1 MLRYMLDTNIC
12 IYTIKNNPAIVRE
25 KFQQHQHHLCISSI
39 VLSELLYG
47 AEKSDTPTKSLALI
61 EGLAARLEVLDFDEN
76 AAAHSAEIR
85 AELAKKG
92 TPIGHYDVLIAGHAR
107 SRGLI
112 LVSNNLREFE
122 RVGGLRLEN
131 WALAD

>member
-1 MLRYMLDTNIC
+1 MLDTNIC

-61 EGLAARLEVLDFDEN
+61 EGLAARLEVLDFNEN

-131 WALAD
+131 WVVAD

>member
-61 EGLAARLEVLDFDEN
+61 EGLTARLEVLDFDEN
-76 AAAHSAEIR
+76 GRRIR
-85 AELAKKG
+85 LKF
-92 TPIGHYDVLIAGHAR
+92 VR
-107 SRGLI
+107 
-112 LVSNNLREFE
+112 N
-122 RVGGLRLEN
+122 
-131 WALAD
+131 

>member
-12 IYTIKNNPAIVRE
+12 IYTIKNNPAAVRE
-25 KFQQHQHHLCISSI
+25 KFQQHQNHLCISSI

-47 AEKSDTPTKSLALI
+47 AEKSSQPEKSLALI
-61 EGLAARLEVLDFDEN
+61 EGMAARLEVLNFDEH
-76 AAAHSAEIR
+76 AAAHAAEIR
-85 AELAKKG
+85 ADLARKG

-107 SRGLI
+107 SRGLV

-122 RVGGLRLEN
+122 RVDGLRLEN
-131 WALAD
+131 WAD

>member
-12 IYTIKNNPAIVRE
+12 IYTIKNNPAAVRE
-25 KFQQHQHHLCISSI
+25 KFQQHQNHLCISSI

-47 AEKSDTPTKSLALI
+47 AEKSSQPEKSQALI
-61 EGLAARLEVLDFDEN
+61 EGMAARLEVLNFDEH
-76 AAAHSAEIR
+76 AAAHAAEIR
-85 AELAKKG
+85 ADLARKG

-107 SRGLI
+107 SRGLV

-122 RVGGLRLEN
+122 RVDGLRLEN
-131 WALAD
+131 WAI

>member
-61 EGLAARLEVLDFDEN
+61 EGLAARLEVLDFDDN

-131 WALAD
+131 WVGIT

>member
-61 EGLAARLEVLDFDEN
+61 EGLAAEVLDFDDN
-76 AAAHSAEIR
+76 AAEIR
-85 AELAKKG
+85 TELAKKG

-131 WALAD
+131 WAVAD

>member
-12 IYTIKNNPAIVRE
+12 IYTIKNNPAAVRE
-25 KFQQHQHHLCISSI
+25 KFQQHQNHLCISSI

-47 AEKSDTPTKSLALI
+47 AEKSSQPEKSLALI
-61 EGLAARLEVLDFDEN
+61 EGMAARLEVLSFDEH
-76 AAAHSAEIR
+76 AAAHAAEIC
-85 AELAKKG
+85 ADLARKG

-107 SRGLI
+107 SHGLV

-122 RVGGLRLEN
+122 RVDGLRLEN
-131 WALAD
+131 WVV

>member
-107 SRGLI
+107 SRGLV

-131 WALAD
+131 WLL

>member
-131 WALAD
+131 WAVG

>member
-12 IYTIKNNPAIVRE
+12 IYTIKNNPAAVRE
-25 KFQQHQHHLCISSI
+25 KFQQHQNHLCISSI

-47 AEKSDTPTKSLALI
+47 AEKSSQPEKSLALI
-61 EGLAARLEVLDFDEN
+61 EGMAARLEVLNFDEH
-76 AAAHSAEIR
+76 AAAHAAEIR
-85 AELAKKG
+85 ADLARKG

-107 SRGLI
+107 SRGLV

-122 RVGGLRLEN
+122 RVDGLRLEN
-131 WALAD
+131 WAV

>member
-1 MLRYMLDTNIC
+1 MLDTNIC

-92 TPIGHYDVLIAGHAR
+92 TPIGHYDMLIAGHAR

-131 WALAD
+131 WAVAD

>member
-61 EGLAARLEVLDFDEN
+61 ESLAARLEVLDFDEN

-92 TPIGHYDVLIAGHAR
+92 TPIGHYDVLIAGYAR
-107 SRGLI
+107 SRGLV

-131 WALAD
+131 WVVAD

>member
-12 IYTIKNNPAIVRE
+12 IYTIKNNPAAVRE
-25 KFQQHQHHLCISSI
+25 KFQQHQNHLCISSI

-47 AEKSDTPTKSLALI
+47 AEKSSQPEKSLALI
-61 EGLAARLEVLDFDEN
+61 EGMAARLEVLNFDEH
-76 AAAHSAEIR
+76 AAAHAAEIR
-85 AELAKKG
+85 ADLARKG

-107 SRGLI
+107 SRGLV

-122 RVGGLRLEN
+122 RVDGLRLKN
-131 WALAD
+131 WVG

>member
-25 KFQQHQHHLCISSI
+25 KFQQHQHHLCMSSI

-47 AEKSDTPTKSLALI
+47 AEKSDTSTKSLALI
-61 EGLAARLEVLDFDEN
+61 EGLAARLQVLDFDEN

-107 SRGLI
+107 SRGLV

-131 WALAD
+131 WAAG

>member
-12 IYTIKNNPAIVRE
+12 IYTIKNNPAAVRE
-25 KFQQHQHHLCISSI
+25 KFQQHQNHLCISSI

-47 AEKSDTPTKSLALI
+47 AEKSSQPEKSLALI
-61 EGLAARLEVLDFDEN
+61 EGMAARLEVLGFDEH
-76 AAAHSAEIR
+76 AAAHAAEIR
-85 AELAKKG
+85 ADLARKG

-107 SRGLI
+107 SRGLV

-122 RVGGLRLEN
+122 RVDGLRLEN
-131 WALAD
+131 WAD

>member
-1 MLRYMLDTNIC
+1 MLDTNIC

-25 KFQQHQHHLCISSI
+25 KFQQHQHHLCMSSI

-47 AEKSDTPTKSLALI
+47 AEKSDTSTKSLALI
-61 EGLAARLEVLDFDEN
+61 EGLAARLQVLDFDEN

-107 SRGLI
+107 SRGLV

-131 WALAD
+131 WAAG

>member
-1 MLRYMLDTNIC
+1 MLDTNIC

-131 WALAD
+131 WVGI

>member
-12 IYTIKNNPAIVRE
+12 IYTIKNNPAAVRE
-25 KFQQHQHHLCISSI
+25 KFQQHQNHLCISSI

-47 AEKSDTPTKSLALI
+47 AEKSSQPEKSLALI
-61 EGLAARLEVLDFDEN
+61 EGMAARLEVLNFDEH
-76 AAAHSAEIR
+76 AAAHAAEIR
-85 AELAKKG
+85 ADLARKG

-107 SRGLI
+107 SRGLV

-122 RVGGLRLEN
+122 WVDGLRLEN
-131 WALAD
+131 WAD

>member
-12 IYTIKNNPAIVRE
+12 IYTIKNNPAAVRE
-25 KFQQHQHHLCISSI
+25 KFQQHQNHLCISSI

-47 AEKSDTPTKSLALI
+47 AEKSSQPEKSLALI
-61 EGLAARLEVLDFDEN
+61 EGMAARLEVLNFDEH
-76 AAAHSAEIR
+76 AAAHAAEIR
-85 AELAKKG
+85 ADLARKG

-107 SRGLI
+107 SHGLV

-122 RVGGLRLEN
+122 RVDGLRLEN
-131 WALAD
+131 WVV

>member
-12 IYTIKNNPAIVRE
+12 IYTIKNNPAAVRE
-25 KFQQHQHHLCISSI
+25 KFQQHQNHLCISSI

-47 AEKSDTPTKSLALI
+47 AEKSSQPEKSLALI
-61 EGLAARLEVLDFDEN
+61 EGMAARLEVLSFDEH
-76 AAAHSAEIR
+76 AAAHAAESR
-85 AELAKKG
+85 ADLARKG

-107 SRGLI
+107 SRGLV

-122 RVGGLRLEN
+122 RVDGLRLEN
-131 WALAD
+131 WAV

>member
-131 WALAD
+131 WVMG

>member
-12 IYTIKNNPAIVRE
+12 IYTIKNNPAAVRE
-25 KFQQHQHHLCISSI
+25 KFQQHQNHLCISSI

-47 AEKSDTPTKSLALI
+47 AEKSSQPEKSLALI
-61 EGLAARLEVLDFDEN
+61 EGMAARLEVLNFDEH
-76 AAAHSAEIR
+76 AAAHAAEIR
-85 AELAKKG
+85 ADLARKG

-107 SRGLI
+107 SRGLM

-122 RVGGLRLEN
+122 RVDGLRLEN
-131 WALAD
+131 WVV

>member
-1 MLRYMLDTNIC
+1 MLDTNIC

-61 EGLAARLEVLDFDEN
+61 ESLAARLEVLDFDEN

-92 TPIGHYDVLIAGHAR
+92 TPIGHYDVLIAGYAR
-107 SRGLI
+107 SRGLV

-131 WALAD
+131 WVVAD